1 MTNAALN
8 ADSDAELNQGHGD
21 VPSGLR
27 AGSVI
32 DGKYRIEKVIGSGG
46 MGVVLS
52 AMHLALGQRVA
63 IKLLRVLASD
73 DRAVAVARFTRE
85 ARAAARIQSEHVVR
99 VSDVAALADGTPYM
113 VMELLEG
120 LDLRELLAEKKQL
133 PVEEAAA
140 YVLQA
145 CEALAEAHAAG
156 IVHRDLKPS
165 NLFVQRRGNGASVLK
180 VLDFGI
186 SKIAPGGIADAAV
199 TTTNS
204 MMGSPLYMS
213 PEQMKSSRDVDA
225 RADIWSLGAILYE
238 LIAGGP
244 PFPGATIPEV
254 CVAVMSSEP
263 MPLGTYRADAPVALQ
278 AIIVRCLA
286 KDPDARYATVA
297 AFARALSAF
306 VDERS
311 QVHADRASA
320 ALRAAVPTLTEMQ
333 IPALPASGGRIVAP
347 GDRAPRPPP
356 GDLPAPASSKPSLKV
371 WAALAITAAALLGL
385 VAALLSS
392 RRAPLAGPGDTTSAT
407 QAASTTPA
415 ALPPHTD
422 PAPAATDGIVS
433 VPFETLPRA
442 AHDAGARG
450 HAATPRPTPSARA
463 GAAAST
469 SASTSA
475 PAPAPPA
482 APTPKP
488 DDWKWG
494 DRN

>member
-8 ADSDAELNQGHGD
+8 ADSKPQHGE

-32 DGKYRIEKVIGSGG
+32 DGKYRVEKVIGSGG

-99 VSDVAALADGTPYM
+99 VYDVAALGDGTPYM

-120 LDLRELLAEKKQL
+120 LDLRELLAERKQL
-133 PVEEAAA
+133 PPAEAAA
-140 YVLQA
+140 YVIQA
-145 CEALAEAHAAG
+145 CEALAEAHALG

-186 SKIAPGGIADAAV
+186 SKIAPSGVAEGAI

-244 PFPGATIPEV
+244 AFPGATIPEV
-254 CVAVMSSEP
+254 CVAVMSGEP
-263 MPLGTYRADAPVALQ
+263 VSLTAYRADAPAALQ
-278 AIIVRCLA
+278 AIILRCLA

-297 AFARALSAF
+297 AFARELSAF
-306 VDERS
+306 VDARS

-320 ALRAAVPTLTEMQ
+320 ALRAAVPTLSEMHL
-333 IPALPASGGRIVAP
+333 PVLPASGGRIVPP
-347 GDRAPRPPP
+347 GDLAPRPPP
-356 GDLPAPASSKPSLKV
+356 GDLPAKTSSRPPWKV
-371 WAALAITAAALLGL
+371 RAALAIAAAALTGL
-385 VAALLSS
+385 VAGLASS
-392 RRAPLAGPGDTTSAT
+392 RRAPLAAPGDTPPSAQT
-407 QAASTTPA
+407 VSAATAAPPPPA
-415 ALPPHTD
+415 D
-422 PAPAATDGIVS
+422 PAPVATDGIAS
-433 VPFETLPRA
+433 VPFDTLPHA
-442 AHDAGARG
+442 ARDAGVRG
-450 HAATPRPTPSARA
+450 HVAPPRPTPSARA
-463 GAAAST
+463 GAA

-475 PAPAPPA
+475 PAAPPAPPA
-482 APTPKP
+482 APTAKP